1 MTESPTISTL
11 RWKDIAELTAAGRY
25 PCVSI
30 LLPTTPGPRMVPAE
44 ILQLTGLVERAETM
58 LRGDSIGQRTH
69 DVILTRLKRIA
80 REATRQPAGQA
91 LGLFVNSAVER
102 SVVLPVSVAPA
113 YSSSP
118 ASRPGT
124 CCGPCTAHHRTCCSR
139 STRGWRASSTPR
151 ASSSPRW
158 ARFC

>member
-30 LLPTTPGPRMVPAE
+30 LLPTTPGP
-44 ILQLTGLVERAETM
+44 
-58 LRGDSIGQRTH
+58 RTH